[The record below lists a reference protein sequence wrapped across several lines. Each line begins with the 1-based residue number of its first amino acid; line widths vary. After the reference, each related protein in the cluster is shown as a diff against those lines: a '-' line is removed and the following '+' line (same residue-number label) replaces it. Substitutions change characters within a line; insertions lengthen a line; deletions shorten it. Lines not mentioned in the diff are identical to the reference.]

1 MTRHRPQYGE
11 QHQRTSAALIA
22 EHVVAYGEWCP
33 GMEYLEEAHPCPISG
48 LVADHLVAGHPEH
61 GYQVTCRAL
70 NTKRMA
76 LGLG

>member
-1 MTRHRPQYGE
+1 MRPQYGE
-11 QHQRTSAALIA
+11 QHQRASAALIA
-22 EHVVAYGEWCP
+22 EHVAAYGWMCP
-33 GMEYLEEAHPCPISG
+33 GLEYVEEAHPVAIG
-48 LVADHLVAGHPEH
+48 ALVADHVVAGHPEH